1 MAARLDNA
9 ERRNRGWKGG
19 LREERFPG
27 EGAKFVLVQ
36 GRGNKDTGFGWSA
49 TRGGWLAT
57 YPSLPPPLASN
68 NGPGRRTATML
79 HAPATLV
86 N

>member
-57 YPSLPPPLASN
+57 YPSPSRIQQWPRSADCN
-68 NGPGRRTATML
+68 N
-79 HAPATLV
+79 APRPRHFG
-86 N
+86 

>member
-1 MAARLDNA
+1 MLNVGIVV
-9 ERRNRGWKGG
+9 ERRT
-19 LREERFPG
+19 REERFPG

-36 GRGNKDTGFGWSA
+36 GRGNKDTGFGWS
-49 TRGGWLAT
+49 TRGGWLPIH
-57 YPSLPPPLASN
+57 PSPASN
-68 NGPGRRTATML
+68 NGPGRRAATML